1 MNRSFFLKGLT
12 ILCFIGMADRAS
24 AAFDPSVRFLTNLCA
39 QQNFTISGSVKDAQS
54 GELMI
59 GATIRV
65 KERPGTGTVSNE
77 YGFYSLTLPQ
87 GHYQLQISLL
97 GFADEV
103 VAVDL
108 TSSQKLDLVL
118 TESSQ
123 MLEEVVVKTTTAN
136 ENITNPTMGIERLAV
151 RDIRNIPVL
160 MGERDP
166 LKVLQLLPG
175 IKSAGEGSS
184 GFNVRGGNSDQN
196 LILLDEAPVYN
207 ASHLLGFFSTF
218 NADAIKD
225 LALYKGG
232 MPAQYGGRLSSVL
245 DVKMNDGNNQDFHAS
260 GGIGL
265 ISSRL
270 ALEGPIQKGKSSF
283 LLTGRRTYADAFLKL
298 SNDPDLNKN
307 TLYFYDLNAKLNYTI
322 SPKDRVYLSGYF
334 GRDQFG
340 LGDLFAINW
349 GNATG
354 TLRWNHLYNA
364 KLFGN
369 TSLIYSQYDYEVGV
383 NNGSN
388 QFNLKSSIQ
397 DINLKQEFSYFPNPK
412 NSMRFGVNIIHHTI
426 TPRTRTATGENS
438 SINNTRD
445 PARTSFES
453 ALFFTNKWQPADP
466 FTIEYGLRLTAFSVM
481 GGNHYY
487 TLDANKTIVDTLL
500 YGRGEV
506 VKQYLNAEP
515 RVSMAY
521 AIRPDLSVKA
531 SYTRNVQ
538 NLHLLSNANAS
549 TPNDR
554 WVQSSNVI
562 RPELAD
568 QVALGVVRKL
578 NDNAYEFSTEVYYKT
593 MQNQIDYRNGADFTY
608 SDNLETQL
616 LFGKGRAYGAEWLF
630 RKKTGAL
637 SGWIGYTLSRT
648 EKQIE
653 GINNG
658 SWYAAKQDRTHD
670 ISIVGIYKLSPTWTL
685 SGTWVYNTGNAV
697 SFPTGKYRIDG
708 AVFFNYTE
716 RNGYRMPAYH
726 RLDLGATVNFKKRRH
741 FESDLAF
748 GLYNAYGQAN
758 PYAINFEQSPDDP
771 AITQVQ
777 RVTLFQFVPYITYNF
792 KF

>member
-1 MNRSFFLKGLT
+1 MTKLFLT
-12 ILCFIGMADRAS
+12 IILFGILS
-24 AAFDPSVRFLTNLCA
+24 QLSLA
-39 QQNFTISGSVKDAQS
+39 QSKFTISGTVTDAKS

-65 KERPGTGTVSNE
+65 KELPSVGAVSNE

-87 GHYQLQISLL
+87 GQYTLQTSLL
-97 GFADEV
+97 SFADQAIPV
-103 VAVDL
+103 NLLANRR
-108 TSSQKLDLVL
+108 LDLVL
-118 TESSQ
+118 TEASQ
-123 MLEEVVVKTTTAN
+123 TLQEVVVKTTAAN
-136 ENITNPTMGIERLAV
+136 DNVSNPTMGVEKLSV
-151 RDIRNIPVL
+151 KDIKTIPVL

-175 IKSAGEGSS
+175 IKSAGEGNS

-225 LALYKGG
+225 LAIYKGG

-270 ALEGPIQKGKSSF
+270 ALEGPIQKDKSSF

-298 SNDPDLNKN
+298 SNNSDINQN
-307 TLYFYDLNAKLNYTI
+307 TLYFYDLNAKLNYTL
-322 SPKDRVYLSGYF
+322 SAKDRVYLSGYF
-334 GRDQFG
+334 GRDKFG
-340 LGDLFAINW
+340 LGDLFAIDW

-354 TLRWNHLYNA
+354 TLRWNHLYND

-369 TSLIYSQYDYEVGV
+369 TSLIYSQYDYQVGV
-383 NNGSN
+383 ANGSN
-388 QFNLKSSIQ
+388 QFNLKSSIN

-412 NSMRFGVNIIHHTI
+412 NAMRFGVNVIHHRI
-426 TPRTRTATGENS
+426 TPRTRTATSENS
-438 SINNTRD
+438 SINTTHD
-445 PARTSFES
+445 PARSSFES
-453 ALFFTNKWQPADP
+453 AVYFTNKWQPTEK
-466 FTIEYGLRLTAFSVM
+466 FNVEYGLRLTSFAVM
-481 GGNHYY
+481 GGSNYY
-487 TLDANKTIVDTLL
+487 TLDANQNIVDTLK
-500 YGRGEV
+500 YASNQV
-506 VKQYLNAEP
+506 VQHYFNAEP
-515 RVSMAY
+515 RLSIAY
-521 AIRPDLSVKA
+521 VIRPDLSVKA

-538 NLHLLSNANAS
+538 NLHLLSTSSAS

-554 WVQSSNVI
+554 WIQSSNLV
-562 RPELAD
+562 RPEIAD
-568 QVALGVVRKL
+568 QVALGFFKNL
-578 NDNAYEFSTEVYYKT
+578 NDNAFEFSTEVYYKA
-593 MQNQIDYRNGADFTY
+593 MQNQIDYKNGADFTY

-616 LFGKGRAYGAEWLF
+616 LFGKGRAYGAEFLF
-630 RKKTGAL
+630 RKKTGQL
-637 SGWIGYTLSRT
+637 TGWIGYTLSRT
-648 EKQIE
+648 EKQI
-653 GINNG
+653 GNINNG
-658 SWYAAKQDRTHD
+658 SWYPAKQDRTHD
-670 ISIVGIYKLSPTWTL
+670 ISVVGIYKLSPKWTL

-708 AVFFNYTE
+708 VVFFNYTE

-726 RLDLGATVNFKKRRH
+726 RLDLGATVQFRKRRN

-748 GLYNAYGQAN
+748 GLYNAYGRAN
-758 PYAINFEQSPDDP
+758 PYAINFEQSSSDP
-771 AITQVQ
+771 SVTEVQ
-777 RVTLFQFVPYITYNF
+777 RVTLFKYVPYVTYNF